1 MNNTTLILRDGTV
14 LLLEKDAASVADTTA
29 NAETGAENAAENTA
43 SGEQTTTTSTTGT
56 TSSTTSK
63 TDKNKNEGE
72 GGGLL
77 SMLPMLLIY
86 GVIILALYFIMIR
99 PQRKKSKEEKKMRE
113 NLQVGDEIVTIGGIY
128 GRVISLKEDTMVI
141 ESKSDHS
148 KITVARWAL
157 QQDLTVHEETE
168 K

>member
-1 MNNTTLILRDGTV
+1 MNNLISSFA
-14 LLLEKDAASVADTTA
+14 LLADKAADTSS
-29 NAETGAENAAENTA
+29 TA
-43 SGEQTTTTSTTGT
+43 SGAQQ
-56 TSSTTSK
+56 
-63 TDKNKNEGE
+63 
-72 GGGLL
+72 GGAIQII
-77 SMLPMLLIY
+77 SMLVVW
-86 GVIILALYFIMIR
+86 GVVIAALYFIMIR

-113 NLQVGDEIVTIGGIY
+113 NLQVGDEVVTIGGIY

-157 QQDLTVHEETE
+157 QSNLTVHEDTE

>member
-1 MNNTTLILRDGTV
+1 MNNSTLILRDGTV
-14 LLLEKDAASVADTTA
+14 LLLNKDAVSG
-29 NAETGAENAAENTA
+29 AETAADSTA
-43 SGEQTTTTSTTGT
+43 TGDTTTTGT
-56 TSSTTSK
+56 ESK
-63 TDKNKNEGE
+63 ADSKGKEQQQ
-72 GGGLL
+72 GGGFASLV
-77 SMLPMLLIY
+77 PMLLIY
-86 GVIILALYFIMIR
+86 GVIIFALYFIMIR
-99 PQRKKSKEEKKMRE
+99 PQRKKTKEEKKMRE

-148 KITVARWAL
+148 KITIARWAL